1 MGTCCGGGTRAN
13 KDANLMSK
21 NNDMDL
27 KGIPIF
33 TVIKAQSLMRGFLA
47 RRRVKRTYGYEM
59 SRGLMMRGSVHIEM
73 DPQKLE
79 AQRARV
85 QQIREQLPEF
95 EYGLYQDEDYE
106 PQVFKEQRP
115 MLILQDG
122 AQYEGEWN
130 TSTDQRHGRGY

>member
-1 MGTCCGGGTRAN
+1 
-13 KDANLMSK
+13 MSK
-21 NNDMDL
+21 KTGDMDL
-27 KGIPIF
+27 KGIPIL
-33 TVIKAQSLMRGFLA
+33 TVIKAQALMRGFLA
-47 RRRVKRTYGYEM
+47 RRRVKKVYGYEM
-59 SRGLMMRGSVHIEM
+59 SRGLMMRGTVHIEM

-95 EYGLYQDEDYE
+95 EYALYQDEDYE
-106 PQVFKEQRP
+106 PGVIKEQRP

-122 AQYEGEWN
+122 AQYEGEWS